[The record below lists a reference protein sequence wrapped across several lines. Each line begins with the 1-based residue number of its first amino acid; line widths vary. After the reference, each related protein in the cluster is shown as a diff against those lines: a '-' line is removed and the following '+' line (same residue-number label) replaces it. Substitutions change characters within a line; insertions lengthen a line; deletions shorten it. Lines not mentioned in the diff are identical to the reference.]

1 MRMNR
6 FGILLLLLGIV
17 ALLMACTVGRSRQQ
31 PPESVS
37 PPAVNERQ
45 APSSQGIRSIDFTNF
60 TFHWVGKLGDA
71 SKSFTLRK
79 GKLDPTRNKT
89 GMVEEMGVNLQS
101 IAYGDATGDGVEDA
115 MVVLSI
121 VTGGSAIPH
130 ATYIFALENGKPK
143 LLWAL
148 YTGDRA
154 DGGLR
159 QVYAENG
166 KLVIEQY
173 SNPDP
178 LGGEC
183 PACPTH
189 FTRTRYAWKRNSF
202 HQEGRKEV
210 LPNPNPMAPASPI
223 MPRYPL

>member
-6 FGILLLLLGIV
+6 FGISLSLFGTV
-17 ALLMACTVGRSRQQ
+17 ALLTTCTMGRSKQQ
-31 PPESVS
+31 PPASVS
-37 PPAVNERQ
+37 PPVDERQ
-45 APSSQGIRSIDFTNF
+45 NPSSQGIRSIDFTNF
-60 TFHWVGKLGDA
+60 TFPWLRELGDA

-89 GMVEEMGVNLQS
+89 GMVEEMGVNLES

-130 ATYIFALENGKPK
+130 ATYIFAFENGKPK
-143 LLWAL
+143 LLWDL

-159 QVYAENG
+159 QIYAENG
-166 KLVIEQY
+166 ELVIEQY

-178 LGGEC
+178 ISGKC

-189 FTRTRYAWKRNSF
+189 FSLTRYEWQRNSF
-202 HQEGRKEV
+202 HQKGKKEV